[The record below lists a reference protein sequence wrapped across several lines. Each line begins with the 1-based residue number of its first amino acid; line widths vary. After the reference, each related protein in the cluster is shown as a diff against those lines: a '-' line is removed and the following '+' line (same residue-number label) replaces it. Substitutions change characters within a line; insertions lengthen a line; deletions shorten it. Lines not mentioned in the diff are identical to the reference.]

1 MATDRVVLFLT
12 AFLFFPAP
20 FAPASDTAPDAFA
33 AQAPAAPSTPSQVTS
48 TLTVTVPNDAAEL
61 TIEGQT
67 ISGSGSTRTFETP
80 PLERGTAHRY
90 SVMVKWQPNTYTTM
104 TRSKTVAFRAGEPL
118 VVDLTVHDPSD
129 RVRVQYVPTP
139 PDIADEMVK
148 LAGVTA
154 ADVIYEPGCGDA
166 RVTIAA
172 VKAGARRA
180 VCIDIDPELV
190 AEAEAKVKEA
200 GLEDRIE
207 VRLGDALEIADLP
220 AANVVFLYMGD
231 HFNLLIRP
239 ILWHQLKPGA
249 RVVSHR
255 FRMGDWDPDKTVW
268 VSSVEGSDYELH
280 RWTVT
285 DEVKR
290 KTSGDRAR

>member
-1 MATDRVVLFLT
+1 VPATQ
-12 AFLFFPAP
+12 
-20 FAPASDTAPDAFA
+20 S
-33 AQAPAAPSTPSQVTS
+33 PAAASAASQATS
-48 TLTVTVPNDAAEL
+48 TLTITVPNDAAEL
-61 TIEGQT
+61 TIEGHA
-67 ISGSGSTRTFETP
+67 IAGSGATRTFATP
-80 PLERGTAHRY
+80 PLDRGTTQRY
-90 SVMVKWQPNTYTTM
+90 TIAVKWQPNTYTTM
-104 TRSKTVAFRAGEPL
+104 MRSKTVAFRAGEPL
-118 VVDLTVHDPSD
+118 AIDLTVHDPSD
-129 RVRVQYVPTP
+129 RVVVQYVPTP

-154 ADVIYEPGCGDA
+154 ADVVYEPGCGDA

-190 AEAEAKVKEA
+190 AEARAKVKEA
-200 GLEDRIE
+200 GLDDRIE

-239 ILWHQLKPGA
+239 VLWTQLKPGA

-255 FRMGDWDPDKTVW
+255 FRMGDWEPDKTVW
-268 VSSVEGSDYELH
+268 VSSVEGSEYELH

-290 KTSGDRAR
+290 RTSRPRPR

>member
-1 MATDRVVLFLT
+1 MAIDRVVLFVS

-20 FAPASDTAPDAFA
+20 FAPATHAARAAFP
-33 AQAPAAPSTPSQVTS
+33 AQTPAAASISSQVRS

-61 TIEGQT
+61 TIEGQA
-67 ISGSGSTRTFETP
+67 IPGSGPSRTYETP
-80 PLERGTAHRY
+80 PLDRGTPHRY
-90 SVMVKWQPNTYTTM
+90 TITAKWQPNTYTTM

-118 VVDLTVHDPSD
+118 TIDLTVHDPSD
-129 RVRVQYVPTP
+129 RVVVQYVPTP

-154 ADVIYEPGCGDA
+154 ADVVYEPGCGDA

-190 AEAEAKVKEA
+190 AEARAKVKEA
-200 GLEDRIE
+200 GLADRIE
-207 VRLGDALEIADLP
+207 VRLGDALEIADLS

-239 ILWHQLKPGA
+239 ILWSQLKPGS

-255 FRMGDWDPDKTVW
+255 FRMGDWEPEKTVW
-268 VSSVEGSDYELH
+268 VGSVEGSDYELH

-290 KTSGDRAR
+290 KTSTGGAR

>member
-1 MATDRVVLFLT
+1 MAIDRVVLLLST
-12 AFLFFPAP
+12 FLFFPAP
-20 FAPASDTAPDAFA
+20 FSPPRDAAADAFA
-33 AQAPAAPSTPSQVTS
+33 AQSPAAASTTSHVRS
-48 TLTVTVPNDAAEL
+48 TLTITVPSDAAEL
-61 TIEGQT
+61 AIDGQA
-67 ISGSGSTRTFETP
+67 IAGSGPSRTFETP
-80 PLERGTAHRY
+80 PLDRGTTNRY
-90 SVMVKWQPNTYTTM
+90 TIAVKWQPNTYTTM
-104 TRSKTVAFRAGEPL
+104 TRSKTVAVRAGEPL
-118 VVDLTVHDPSD
+118 AVDLTVHDPSD

-154 ADVIYEPGCGDA
+154 ADVVYEPGCGDA

-190 AEAEAKVKEA
+190 AEARAKVKEA

-239 ILWHQLKPGA
+239 ILWNQLKPGA

-255 FRMGDWDPDKTVW
+255 FRMGDWDPDKTVS

-290 KTSGDRAR
+290 KTSSGGAR